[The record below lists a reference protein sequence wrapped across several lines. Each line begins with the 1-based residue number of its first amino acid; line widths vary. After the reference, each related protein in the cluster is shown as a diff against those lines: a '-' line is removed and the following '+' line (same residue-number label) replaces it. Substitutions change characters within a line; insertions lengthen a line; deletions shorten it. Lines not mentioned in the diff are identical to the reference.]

1 MTKTNSAIP
10 YPKNWF
16 KFLLCNSCVH
26 QFYPYTK
33 VPCYSPFDGPLAQST
48 QKFQHDITFVL
59 IPLFIAPPKKFVG
72 FCASKEQN
80 AVNVLC
86 NWKSNE
92 IALFLRCPIL
102 QVTAAT
108 YVRDKSI
115 DQWSYLVTIL
125 AEPTSITKAALAR
138 LWLATSRMNKFNN
151 VSSTSLPFQFVLL
164 AFMLQKLLAKKNPNN
179 SKVRD

>member
-1 MTKTNSAIP
+1 M
-10 YPKNWF
+10 
-16 KFLLCNSCVH
+16 H
-26 QFYPYTK
+26 QFYPYIK

-92 IALFLRCPIL
+92 IALFLRCD
-102 QVTAAT
+102 
-108 YVRDKSI
+108 VRTNHLKERCDHSF
-115 DQWSYLVTIL
+115 WSWQLFIVRENAQFSRSFSSLLSRVPVITRRRHRRHR
-125 AEPTSITKAALAR
+125 TSPLICCICIWNRKLNKQTKR
-138 LWLATSRMNKFNN
+138 ESHCTWLTGRPRAICGQRY
-151 VSSTSLPFQFVLL
+151 PFPCSAWF
-164 AFMLQKLLAKKNPNN
+164 
-179 SKVRD
+179 

>member
-16 KFLLCNSCVH
+16 KFLLCKSCVH
-26 QFYPYTK
+26 HFYPYTK

-92 IALFLRCPIL
+92 IALFLRCRAWYWCECLWAICSPTPITNNL
-102 QVTAAT
+102 LPPYKLGNERSGGENYGNTK
-108 YVRDKSI
+108 REEGNDENK
-115 DQWSYLVTIL
+115 DQGW
-125 AEPTSITKAALAR
+125 EERK
-138 LWLATSRMNKFNN
+138 WK
-151 VSSTSLPFQFVLL
+151 
-164 AFMLQKLLAKKNPNN
+164 
-179 SKVRD
+179 